1 MQLVSSITHKLFKI
15 LIDNY
20 ICKLISIVLAIT
32 LFTSVSSIGE
42 SGYAFADIFCGYER
56 CQNPIRTPKE
66 ELKFS
71 QECKKDQDYEIISP
85 PPQEQESD
93 VAVLSI
99 HGGEIE
105 LNTSRITS
113 DLSSRNKWDR
123 YDFNGKINN
132 EKCLKLEELS
142 KSNNSNK
149 NFVVLHITSTHFDEK
164 KAVDL
169 VSSHENAVS
178 IHGFSREEEEEE
190 EKIQTICVG
199 GQNEDKVK
207 KFIEHVN
214 KESYKLK
221 EDKLNYSLNLV
232 NAPLEKSNFDK
243 GRPVSQR
250 NTICLEK
257 KVPKQSALT
266 GTDWENIVNK
276 SRNPNGGLQIELNR
290 QIRIDLAQG
299 RDKPNSSSP
308 NEYQLLR
315 DVIYGAIKEAMND

>member
-1 MQLVSSITHKLFKI
+1 MQLVSSITHKIFKI

-42 SGYAFADIFCGYER
+42 SGYALAEDIFCAYEQ
-56 CQNPIRTPKE
+56 CPNPKPDTPKE
-66 ELKFS
+66 ELKSS
-71 QECKKDQDYEIISP
+71 QECKEGQDYNIISP

-178 IHGFSREEEEEE
+178 IHGFSRK
-190 EKIQTICVG
+190 EKEAGIQTICVG
-199 GQNEDKVK
+199 GLNTPQIE
-207 KFIEHVN
+207 KFIENVN
-214 KESYKLK
+214 KESDKLK
-221 EDKLNYSLNLV
+221 ADLKYSLNLV
-232 NAPLEKSNFDK
+232 NAPLEQSNFEK
-243 GRPVSQR
+243 KLFVAPK
-250 NTICLEK
+250 NTICLASKNPE
-257 KVPKQSALT
+257 QQALT
-266 GTDWENIVNK
+266 GTNPSNIVNK
-276 SRNPNGGLQIELNR
+276 TMNSSGGLQIELQSR
-290 QIRIDLAQG
+290 IRSDLANG
-299 RDKPNSSSP
+299 KDKPNVSSP
-308 NEYQLLR
+308 DEYQRLR